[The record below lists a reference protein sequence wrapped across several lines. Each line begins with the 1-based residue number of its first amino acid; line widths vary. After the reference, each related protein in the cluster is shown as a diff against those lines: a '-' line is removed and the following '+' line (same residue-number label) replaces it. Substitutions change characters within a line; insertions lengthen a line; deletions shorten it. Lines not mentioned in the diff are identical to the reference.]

1 MTGGSGTRLVLA
13 SGSRVRA
20 DMLRAAGLDITV
32 DPADVDE
39 PKIEA
44 DCRRDGMATPDVALA
59 LAAAKAALVASRHP
73 GALVIGA
80 DQMLDVDGAS
90 LRKPEDLAAA
100 ARTLERLAGRDHT
113 LISAVVLARDG
124 DVIWRHHAVARLTM
138 RPLDAAAIADY
149 LARAGDGV
157 LTSVGAYQ
165 LEGLGAQLFERI
177 EGDYYT
183 ILGLPLLALL
193 GELRRRGDGAAGLLD

>member
-1 MTGGSGTRLVLA
+1 MTTGSGTRLVLA

-39 PKIEA
+39 PEIEA
-44 DCRRDGMATPDVALA
+44 ACRQDGMATPEVAQA

-73 GALVIGA
+73 GTLVIGA
-80 DQMLDVDGAS
+80 DQMLDLDGVN
-90 LRKPEDLAAA
+90 LRKPDDPAGA
-100 ARTLERLAGRDHT
+100 ARTLQRLAGRDHT
-113 LISAVVLARDG
+113 LVSAVVLARDG
-124 DVIWRHHAVARLTM
+124 DLIWRHHASARLTM
-138 RPLDAAAIADY
+138 RPLDDAAIADY
-149 LARAGDGV
+149 LARAGDRV

-165 LEGLGAQLFERI
+165 LEGLGAQLFDRI
-177 EGDYYT
+177 EGDYFT

-193 GELRRRGDGAAGLLD
+193 GELRRRGEPVAGLLG

>member
-1 MTGGSGTRLVLA
+1 MTAEPGTRLVLA

-20 DMLRAAGLDITV
+20 DMLRAAGLGITV

-39 PKIEA
+39 PEIEA
-44 DCRRDGMATPDVALA
+44 DCRQNGMSTPDVALA
-59 LAAAKAALVASRHP
+59 LAAAKASRVAGRHP

-80 DQMLDVDGAS
+80 DQMLDLDGDS
-90 LRKPEDLAAA
+90 LRKPDDLAAA

-113 LISAVVLARDG
+113 LVSAVVLARDG
-124 DVIWRHHAVARLTM
+124 QVIWRHHASARLTM
-138 RPLDAAAIADY
+138 RPLDGDAIADY
-149 LARAGDGV
+149 LDRAGAAV

-165 LEGLGAQLFERI
+165 LEGLGAQLFEGI
-177 EGDYYT
+177 EGDYFT

-193 GELRRRGDGAAGLLD
+193 GELRRRGETAAGLLG

>member
-1 MTGGSGTRLVLA
+1 MTSDPARLVLA

-20 DMLRAAGLDITV
+20 DMLRAAGLDIVV

-44 DCRRDGMATPDVALA
+44 DCRRTGMTTPDVAQA
-59 LAAAKAALVASRHP
+59 LAAAKAVLVAGRHP
-73 GALVIGA
+73 GALVVGA
-80 DQMLDVDGAS
+80 DQMLDLAGDS
-90 LRKPEDLAAA
+90 LRKPETLADAA
-100 ARTLERLAGRDHT
+100 NTLSRLAGRDHT
-113 LISAVVLARDG
+113 LVAAVVLARDG
-124 DVIWRHHAVARLTM
+124 EVIWRHQASARLVM
-138 RPLDAAAIADY
+138 RPLDDAAIAAY

-165 LEGLGAQLFERI
+165 LEGLGAQLFDRI
-177 EGDYYT
+177 EGDYFT

-193 GELRRRGDGAAGLLD
+193 GELRRRGKIGAGLLN

>member
-1 MTGGSGTRLVLA
+1 
-13 SGSRVRA
+13 
-20 DMLRAAGLDITV
+20 MLRAAGLDITV

-39 PKIEA
+39 PEIEA
-44 DCRRDGMATPDVALA
+44 ACRRDGMATPDVALA

-73 GALVIGA
+73 GTLVIGA

-113 LISAVVLARDG
+113 LISAVVLGRDG

-177 EGDYYT
+177 EGDYFT

-193 GELRRRGDGAAGLLD
+193 GELRRRGAAPAGLLG

>member
-1 MTGGSGTRLVLA
+1 LVLA

-44 DCRRDGMATPDVALA
+44 DCRQNGMSTPDVALA
-59 LAAAKAALVASRHP
+59 LAAAKASLVAGRHP

-80 DQMLDVDGAS
+80 DQMLDLDGVS
-90 LRKPEDLAAA
+90 LRKPDDLAAA

-113 LISAVVLARDG
+113 LVSAVVLARDG
-124 DVIWRHHAVARLTM
+124 QVIWRHHASARLAM
-138 RPLDAAAIADY
+138 RPLDGDAIADY
-149 LARAGDGV
+149 LDRAGAAV

-165 LEGLGAQLFERI
+165 LEGLGAQLFESI
-177 EGDYYT
+177 EGDYFT

-193 GELRRRGDGAAGLLD
+193 GELRRRGETAAGLLG

>member
-1 MTGGSGTRLVLA
+1 VTTGSGTRLVLA

-39 PKIEA
+39 PEIEA
-44 DCRRDGMATPDVALA
+44 ACRQDGMATPEVALA

-73 GALVIGA
+73 GTLVIGA
-80 DQMLDVDGAS
+80 DQMLDLDGVN
-90 LRKPEDLAAA
+90 LRKPDDPAGA
-100 ARTLERLAGRDHT
+100 ARTLQRLAGRDHT
-113 LISAVVLARDG
+113 LVSAVVLARDG
-124 DVIWRHHAVARLTM
+124 DLIWRHHASARLTM
-138 RPLDAAAIADY
+138 RPLDDAAIADY
-149 LARAGDGV
+149 LARAGDRV

-165 LEGLGAQLFERI
+165 LEGLGAQLFDRI
-177 EGDYYT
+177 EGDYFT

-193 GELRRRGDGAAGLLD
+193 GELRRRGEPVAGLLG

>member
-1 MTGGSGTRLVLA
+1 MTGPGTQLVLA

-20 DMLRAAGLDITV
+20 DMLRAAGLDIAV

-44 DCRRDGMATPDVALA
+44 DCRAAGMNTPDVALA
-59 LAAAKAALVASRHP
+59 LAAAKASVVAGRHS

-90 LRKPEDLAAA
+90 LRKPENLEGAAG
-100 ARTLERLAGRDHT
+100 TLERLAGRDHT
-113 LISAVVLARDG
+113 LVSAVVLARG
-124 DVIWRHHAVARLTM
+124 EQILWRHHAAAHLTM
-138 RPLDAAAIADY
+138 RPLDRTAIADY
-149 LARAGDGV
+149 LDRAGAAV

-177 EGDYYT
+177 EGDYFT

-193 GELRRRGDGAAGLLD
+193 GELRRRGEAAAGLLG

>member
-90 LRKPEDLAAA
+90 LRKPEDLAA
-100 ARTLERLAGRDHT
+100 
-113 LISAVVLARDG
+113 VLARDG
-124 DVIWRHHAVARLTM
+124 EVIWRHHAVVRLTM

-193 GELRRRGDGAAGLLD
+193 GELRRRGDEAAGLLD

>member
-1 MTGGSGTRLVLA
+1 MTKGSGTRLVLA

-20 DMLRAAGLDITV
+20 DMLRAAGLDIAV

-39 PKIEA
+39 PAIEA
-44 DCRRDGMATPDVALA
+44 DCRRDGMTTPDVALT
-59 LAAAKAALVASRHP
+59 LAAAKAAQVAGRHP

-80 DQMLDVDGAS
+80 DQMLDLDGAS
-90 LRKPEDLAAA
+90 LRKPETQADAAK
-100 ARTLERLAGRDHT
+100 TLGRLAGRDHT
-113 LISAVVLARDG
+113 LVSAVVLARG
-124 DVIWRHHAVARLTM
+124 SDVIWRHHAAARLTL
-138 RPLDAAAIADY
+138 RPLGPAAVADY

-165 LEGLGAQLFERI
+165 LEGLGAQLFDRI
-177 EGDYYT
+177 EGDYFT

-193 GELRRRGDGAAGLLD
+193 GELRRRGEPVAGLLD